1 MRIII
6 AHPSAATELKSELDA
21 TVDAPDAV
29 AARLLAD
36 GFARL
41 PDTKPR
47 SASTNNE
54 GA

>member
-1 MRIII
+1 MKITI
-6 AHPSAATELKSELDA
+6 AHPAAATELKSKLDA
-21 TVDAPDAV
+21 TVEAPDDV

-47 SASTNNE
+47 SASHNTE